1 MTCAGS
7 LVQIYSTAIS
17 FRSLSLSLEKM
28 SDTETDLSSN
38 SEEENDGGY
47 SREELF
53 VKDLFT
59 VYFLTEANSS
69 GIKSCRNG
77 MDASANHKQKR

>member
-1 MTCAGS
+1 MLARSVKFIRLIS
-7 LVQIYSTAIS
+7 LD
-17 FRSLSLSLEKM
+17 LSLSLEKM

-53 VKDLFT
+53 VKDLFGLFP
-59 VYFLTEANSS
+59 VRSKFFWDKALP
-69 GIKSCRNG
+69 
-77 MDASANHKQKR
+77 